1 LSADL
6 AALRARLAE
15 LGAKHAQQRRP
26 RRPVERARLR
36 AETEETP
43 FGPAQV
49 RHEWLAAEGTRKT
62 PALARCL
69 GIEPRSLEDPLFL
82 DTETT
87 GLSGGTGVVPFLIGL
102 ARYDDQGIHLAQ
114 YFLTDLDQEPALLWA
129 VGQWVQRAGSLV
141 TYNGRT
147 FDWPLLQT
155 RLVMRRVRPAWEVA
169 VHLDLLH
176 LARRIYKPRLPDCA
190 LQTIEQDVLE
200 LHRQEDVPGW
210 MIPGRYFA
218 WLRGASPELIEPV
231 FAHNRQDVLSMARLV
246 DRFDRLLEDGGE
258 LDPLDRFGRAR
269 FLQARGFQDE
279 AVAEYSH
286 LWQIGMPGTHR
297 GAVGL
302 RLARLLRRR
311 GRWREAREVLA
322 ECWRTQCH
330 PYPAAIELAKLLE
343 HQARDPVAALRV
355 VAEALELLTM
365 AVITDDRWRIELER
379 RRLRLDKRVARIG
392 RELALTG

>member
-1 LSADL
+1 MSADL

-15 LGAKHAQQRRP
+15 LGAKHARQRPQAKLARP
-26 RRPVERARLR
+26 RFQ

-43 FGPAQV
+43 FGPALV
-49 RHEWLAAEGTRKT
+49 RHEWLEPDGPRGTL
-62 PALARCL
+62 ALARCL
-69 GIEPRSLEDPLFL
+69 QLDPGSLQEPLFL

-87 GLSGGTGVVPFLIGL
+87 GLSGGTGVLPFLVGL
-102 ARYDDQGIHLAQ
+102 ARYEDERIHLAQ
-114 YFLTDLDQEPALLWA
+114 YFLTDMDQEPALLWA
-129 VGQWVQRAGSLV
+129 VGQWVQRAGCLV

-147 FDWPLLQT
+147 FDWPLIQT
-155 RLVMRRVRPAWEVA
+155 RLIMRRVRPAWEIA

-200 LHRQEDVPGW
+200 LHRKEDIPGW

-218 WLRGASPELIEPV
+218 WLRGASAELVEPI

-246 DRFDRLLEDGGE
+246 DRFDRILQDGGE

-279 AVAEYSH
+279 AVEEYRH
-286 LWQIGMPGTHR
+286 LWQIGIPGTHR

-311 GRWREAREVLA
+311 GRWQEAQQVLA

-355 VAEALELLTM
+355 VAEALELMTM

>member
-1 LSADL
+1 MSADL

-15 LGAKHAQQRRP
+15 LGAKHAKQRHQPKRERP
-26 RRPVERARLR
+26 RFR

-43 FGPAQV
+43 FGPALV
-49 RHEWLAAEGTRKT
+49 RHEWLEADGPRET

-69 GIEPRSLEDPLFL
+69 DLDPALLAEPLFL

-87 GLSGGTGVVPFLIGL
+87 GLSGGSGVVPFLIGL
-102 ARYDDQGIHLAQ
+102 ARREDERIHLAQ

-129 VGQWVQRAGSLV
+129 VGQWVQRAGCLV

-147 FDWPLLQT
+147 FDWPLIQT
-155 RLVMRRVRPAWEVA
+155 RLIMRRVRPAWEIP

-200 LHRQEDVPGW
+200 LHRQEDIPGW

-218 WLRGASPELIEPV
+218 WLRGASADLIEPV

-246 DRFDRLLEDGGE
+246 DRFDRVLEDGGE

-269 FLQARGFQDE
+269 FLQARGFQEE
-279 AVAEYSH
+279 AVAEYRH
-286 LWQIGMPGTHR
+286 LWQVGMTGTQR

-311 GRWREAREVLA
+311 GRWQEAQQVLA

-365 AVITDDRWRIELER
+365 AVISDDRWRIELEHR
-379 RRLRLDKRVARIG
+379 RMRLDRRVARIG

>member
-1 LSADL
+1 MSADL

-15 LGAKHAQQRRP
+15 LGARHAQQRP
-26 RRPVERARLR
+26 RRTQPRPQLQ

-43 FGPAQV
+43 FGPALV
-49 RHEWLAAEGTRKT
+49 RHEWLAGDDSRQTR
-62 PALARCL
+62 ALARCL
-69 GIEPRSLEDPLFL
+69 KLDPASLTEPIFL

-87 GLSGGTGVVPFLIGL
+87 GLSGGSGVVPFLIGL
-102 ARYDDQGIHLAQ
+102 ARHEEDRIHLAQ

-129 VGQWVQRAGSLV
+129 VGQWVHRAGCLV

-155 RLVMRRVRPAWEVA
+155 RLIMRRVRPTWEIA

-218 WLRGASPELIEPV
+218 WLRGATAELIEPV

-246 DRFDRLLEDGGE
+246 DRFDRVLADGGE

-279 AVAEYSH
+279 AVAEYRH
-286 LWQIGMPGTHR
+286 LWQAGMPGTHR

-311 GRWREAREVLA
+311 GRWQEAQEVLA

-355 VAEALELLTM
+355 VAEALELMTM
-365 AVITDDRWRIELER
+365 AVVSDERLRIELER
-379 RRLRLDKRVARIG
+379 RRVRLGRRVARIDT
-392 RELALTG
+392 ELALTG

>member
-1 LSADL
+1 MSADL

-15 LGAKHAQQRRP
+15 LGAKHARQRPQAKVVLP
-26 RRPVERARLR
+26 RFQ
-36 AETEETP
+36 AEAEETP
-43 FGPAQV
+43 LGPALV
-49 RHEWLAAEGTRKT
+49 RHEWLKPDGSRGTL
-62 PALARCL
+62 ALARCL
-69 GIEPRSLEDPLFL
+69 QLDPASLDEPLFL

-87 GLSGGTGVVPFLIGL
+87 GLSGGTGVVPFLVGL
-102 ARYDDQGIHLAQ
+102 ARYEDGRIHLAQ
-114 YFLTDLDQEPALLWA
+114 YFLTDMDQEPALLWA
-129 VGQWVQRAGSLV
+129 VGQWVHRAGCLV

-147 FDWPLLQT
+147 FDWPLIQT
-155 RLVMRRVRPAWEVA
+155 RLIMRRVRPAWEVA
-169 VHLDLLH
+169 AHLDLLH

-200 LHRQEDVPGW
+200 LHREEDIPGW

-218 WLRGASPELIEPV
+218 WLRGASAELIEPI
-231 FAHNRQDVLSMARLV
+231 FAHNRQDVLSMARLI
-246 DRFDRLLEDGGE
+246 DRFERILEDGGE

-269 FLQARGFQDE
+269 FLQARGFHDE
-279 AVAEYSH
+279 AVQEYRH
-286 LWQIGMPGTHR
+286 LWQAGMPGAHR

-311 GRWREAREVLA
+311 GRWQEAQEVLA

-355 VAEALELLTM
+355 VAEALDLLTM
-365 AVITDDRWRIELER
+365 AVITEDRWRIELER